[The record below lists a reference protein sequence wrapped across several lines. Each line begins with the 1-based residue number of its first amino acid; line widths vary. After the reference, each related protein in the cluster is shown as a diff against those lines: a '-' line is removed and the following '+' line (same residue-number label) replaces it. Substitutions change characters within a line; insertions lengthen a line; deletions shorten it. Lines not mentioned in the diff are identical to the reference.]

1 MSWQLRIM
9 LPWIRALECMYSLE
23 LVGFLGRDILLSLW
37 VELLSHIATLF
48 SVFWGNSIPFSI
60 VIASI
65 YFPINKLGEFP
76 YPHILAKIFISVL
89 FDDSHCDMCE
99 FWFPLTWWFSLTWW
113 FQMMSIFFMCF
124 LAISIFSLEKCL
136 RSSAH
141 FSIGFVFLLLS
152 RMSYLYIVEINPL
165 SHHLQVFSPSLQ
177 VYWLSQTLDFPVSPF
192 ACTYSHGTTNENPN
206 CDATTSTNSPSTN
219 PAKEVIIELTKYK

>member
-1 MSWQLRIM
+1 M

-23 LVGFLGRDILLSLW
+23 LVGVLGRDILLSLW

-48 SVFWGNSIPFSI
+48 SVFWGNSIPFST

-65 YFPINKLGEFP
+65 YFPINKVGEFP

-124 LAISIFSLEKCL
+124 LAICISSLEKYL
-136 RSSAH
+136 FSSPAH
-141 FSIGFVFLLLS
+141 FLIKLFVS
-152 RMSYLYIVEINPL
+152 CWVVWAVS
-165 SHHLQVFSPSLQ
+165 
-177 VYWLSQTLDFPVSPF
+177 VYWILSPYWSYYVQIFLP
-192 ACTYSHGTTNENPN
+192 
-206 CDATTSTNSPSTN
+206 
-219 PAKEVIIELTKYK
+219 IQ